1 MEFNSGLQSKALRL
15 SYFTVGYNVLEG
27 VVSLIAGAAAG
38 STALLG
44 FGLDSFLE
52 SLSGGVMIWRFTAHD
67 RMSEEQ
73 VETMEQRA
81 IRLVGVTFLLLGAY
95 VGYESVRK
103 LALREAP
110 EQSLFG
116 IVIAVVSLIVMP
128 VLYRIKY
135 KTGKSIGSES
145 LVADSKETL
154 ACSMLSVALLLGL
167 GLHYLF
173 GFWWADPAAG
183 LLIVLFLLREGVM
196 AVKGETCAC
205 DGA

>member
-1 MEFNSGLQSKALRL
+1 MERTSGLHFRALRL
-15 SYFTVGYNVLEG
+15 SYFTVGYNILEG
-27 VVSLIAGAAAG
+27 IVSLLAGAAAG

-52 SLSGGVMIWRFTAHD
+52 SLSGGVMIWRFTANAQRSD
-67 RMSEEQ
+67 EQ
-73 VETMEQRA
+73 VEALERRA
-81 IRLVGVTFLLLGAY
+81 IRLVGITFLLLGLY

-116 IVIAVVSLIVMP
+116 IAIAIASLIVMP

-135 KTGKSIGSES
+135 NTGKSIGSES

-154 ACSMLSVALLLGL
+154 ACSLLSLALLVGL

-183 LLIVLFLLREGVM
+183 LLIVAFLVREGVE
-196 AVKGETCAC
+196 AVKGEPYAC
-205 DGA
+205 GD